1 MARLVL
7 IGLLVLLALLY
18 IGIGFGA
25 YKYMKNTKVDGISL
39 FDSAVNESTDTSKIP
54 LSELIVYILMIAI
67 AVSGAIRL
75 VEGAG
80 SGFSIMARWIIA
92 PPALALFNARKRTGR
107 SLMVLAATALLSV
120 FLMISFSIIGLPSK
134 APVVTLGDT
143 EIKMAST
150 RASELIDNG
159 YDIYVRVND
168 TPQYQED
175 YTNISNLTSYEKYSP
190 NSNLTIPAGYKRVEE
205 GILYSKYL
213 LVKNNNVIG
222 GIYFYGDMKK
232 DTLVKDCKVVTIMM
246 DEDCIKNARNDVK
259 NIKLNGLDL
268 LATLS
273 EQELKDTFKSHLW
286 HVPEYPE
293 DETSLYYGITWTP
306 RSDHLFWNEYYS
318 YIHFDNSRKMTKFR
332 IVAEIAR
339 NYEEN

>member
-7 IGLLVLLALLY
+7 MGLLALFALLY
-18 IGIGFGA
+18 IGIGFVA
-25 YKYMKNTKVDGISL
+25 YRYMKNTKVDGLSL
-39 FDSAVNESTDTSKIP
+39 LDRAVNESTDTSKIP

-75 VEGAG
+75 VKGAG

-120 FLMISFSIIGLPSK
+120 FLMISFSVIGLPSK
-134 APVVTLGDT
+134 APVVTLDSMDV
-143 EIKMAST
+143 KMANT
-150 RASELIDNG
+150 RASGLMDNG
-159 YDIYVRVND
+159 YDIYVRVSD
-168 TPQYQED
+168 KTQYQED
-175 YTNISNLTSYEKYSP
+175 YTNISNSASYEKYSP

-205 GILYSKYL
+205 GVLYSKYL
-213 LVKNNNVIG
+213 LVKNNNVLG

-232 DTLVKDCKVVTIMM
+232 DTLIKDCKVITIMM
-246 DEDCIKNARNDVK
+246 DEDCINNARNDK
-259 NIKLNGLDL
+259 RSIKLNGLDL
-268 LATLS
+268 LATLN
-273 EQELKDTFKSHLW
+273 EQKLKETFKSHLW
-286 HVPEYPE
+286 HIPEYPE

-318 YIHFDNSRKMTKFR
+318 YIYFDKGRKMTKFS

>member
-7 IGLLVLLALLY
+7 MGLLALFALLY
-18 IGIGFGA
+18 IGIGFVA
-25 YKYMKNTKVDGISL
+25 YRYMKNTKVDGISL
-39 FDSAVNESTDTSKIP
+39 LDSAVNESTDTSKIP

-75 VEGAG
+75 VKGAG

-134 APVVTLGDT
+134 VPVVTLGDMD
-143 EIKMAST
+143 IKMAST
-150 RASELIDNG
+150 RVSELMDNG
-159 YDIYVRVND
+159 YDIYVRVSD
-168 TPQYQED
+168 KPQYQED
-175 YTNISNLTSYEKYSP
+175 YTNISNSASYEKYSP
-190 NSNLTIPAGYKRVEE
+190 NSNLTIPAGYKHVEE
-205 GILYSKYL
+205 GVLYSKYL
-213 LVKNNNVIG
+213 LVKNNNVFG

-232 DTLVKDCKVVTIMM
+232 DTLVKDCKVITIMM
-246 DEDCIKNARNDVK
+246 DEDCIKNARKDIK

-293 DETSLYYGITWTP
+293 YETNLYYGITWTP
-306 RSDHLFWNEYYS
+306 RSGHLFWNEYYS